1 VEKSTNVRPQQLGAK
16 EMRDR
21 IAALADAGVQHF
33 ILSLEPPFDRDVVR
47 RFALEVAA
55 PLREKRT
62 VTPQPQSSSAPQAY
76 QRPAI
81 EAASGCPLFLDGG
94 LRVG

>member
-1 VEKSTNVRPQQLGAK
+1 VEKSTNVRPQQLSAT

-21 IAALADAGVQHF
+21 IAALANAGVQHF

-62 VTPQPQSSSAPQAY
+62 GTPRQSRSNQ
-76 QRPAI
+76 
-81 EAASGCPLFLDGG
+81 
-94 LRVG
+94 